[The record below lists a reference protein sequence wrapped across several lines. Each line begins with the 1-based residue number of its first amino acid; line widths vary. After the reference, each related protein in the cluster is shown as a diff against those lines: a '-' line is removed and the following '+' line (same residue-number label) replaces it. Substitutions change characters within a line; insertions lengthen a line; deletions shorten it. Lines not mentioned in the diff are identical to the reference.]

1 MSLDWSRGMAAAP
14 WKVTAL
20 GPNQASYSM
29 TTRWELVSTI
39 NGPVGVWEEARLDIM
54 RMARSSGTVFVAG
67 VLRIHHDNPV
77 FREKFRLRGL
87 VQVRGTG
94 QPVPFGF
101 AQGRLSARRASE

>member
-1 MSLDWSRGMAAAP
+1 
-14 WKVTAL
+14 
-20 GPNQASYSM
+20 
-29 TTRWELVSTI
+29 
-39 NGPVGVWEEARLDIM
+39 
-54 RMARSSGTVFVAG
+54 